1 MNVSICVLSLA
12 DLSWLFEPKLENMLF
27 MQKIDFDYENEL
39 DDCLYVKVQSRRHQ
53 PLSNKEINWYD
64 PCEV

>member
-1 MNVSICVLSLA
+1 MNASICVLSLA

-39 DDCLYVKVQSRRHQ
+39 VDCLYVKAGGWF
-53 PLSNKEINWYD
+53 IWYD
-64 PCEV
+64 PCQI